1 MPRWDFALSL
11 ARGDELPVFL
21 QVARA
26 ITEDIGRGRL
36 RPGSRLPGSRT
47 LARKLKVHRNTI
59 LAAYGEL
66 TAEGWVTTAPAR
78 GTFVSAS
85 LPERRPRAGPVHAAD
100 RLPTA
105 GVGYEVRPAPAAHR
119 PDPCPPST
127 LAISSGAP
135 DLRSVPFEALS
146 RAYRRALKANYARL
160 LTYGEP
166 EGYGGL
172 RDAIASMLSAT
183 RSLPVTA
190 ANIFITRGSQMAWT
204 LVGRALIGTGDA
216 VAVESLGYRPAWEAF
231 RQSGAQ
237 LLPVP
242 VDQHGMR
249 VEFLER
255 LSAHQRLRLVYVTP
269 HRQYPT
275 TVTLSPARRIQ
286 LLQLAA
292 AHRFAVVED
301 DYDHEFSYEGH
312 PALPLASL
320 DRHGTVIYVGTLSK
334 VLAPGLRIGFVAA
347 PPPLVEVLAGH
358 RSFVDTH
365 GDHVVEAAVA
375 TLLDDGEIQRHINR
389 LRRVYV
395 ARRNALAEL
404 LRTQLGGV
412 LEFAPPPGGL
422 AIWAR
427 VRPGVDPDQW
437 SSRAVT
443 RGVAFHTG
451 RRYTFDER
459 PAPYL
464 RLSFASLDESQLAE
478 AVRRMTAALPR
489 GPGDQGGH
497 RIGSVAQTAP
507 GRD

>member
-11 ARGDELPVFL
+11 VRRDELPMFL

-26 ITEDIGRGRL
+26 ITEDISRGRL
-36 RPGSRLPGSRT
+36 RPGCKLPGSRT
-47 LARKLKVHRNTI
+47 LARKLEVHRNTI

-66 TAEGWVTTAPAR
+66 TAEGWLTTAPAR

-85 LPERRPRAGPVHAAD
+85 LPERRPRVGHAVHTAD
-100 RLPTA
+100 RLPSVD
-105 GVGYEVRPAPAAHR
+105 VGYEVRPAPAAHR
-119 PDPCPPST
+119 PDPYPPGT

-172 RDAIASMLSAT
+172 REAVAAMLSAT

-190 ANIFITRGSQMAWT
+190 ANVFITRGSQMAWT
-204 LVGRALIGTGDA
+204 LVGRALVVPGDT
-216 VAVESLGYRPAWEAF
+216 VAVESLGYRPAWESF

-237 LLPVP
+237 LMPVA

-249 VEFLER
+249 VELLER

-292 AHRFAVVED
+292 ARHFAVVED
-301 DYDHEFSYEGH
+301 DYDHEFRYEGR
-312 PALPLASL
+312 PVLPLASL
-320 DRHGTVIYVGTLSK
+320 DRQGTVIYVGTMSK

-347 PPPLVEVLAGH
+347 PPQLVEALAGH
-358 RSFVDTH
+358 RSFVDMH

-395 ARRNALAEL
+395 ARRDALAEL
-404 LRTQLGGV
+404 LRARLGGV
-412 LEFAPPPGGL
+412 LEFAPPQGGL
-422 AIWAR
+422 AIWAH
-427 VRPGVDPDQW
+427 VLPGVDADQW
-437 SSRAVT
+437 SSRAVA

-451 RRYTFDER
+451 RRYTFDEHA
-459 PAPYL
+459 APYL

-478 AVRRMTAALPR
+478 AVHRMASALPR
-489 GPGDQGGH
+489 GPS
-497 RIGSVAQTAP
+497 R
-507 GRD
+507 